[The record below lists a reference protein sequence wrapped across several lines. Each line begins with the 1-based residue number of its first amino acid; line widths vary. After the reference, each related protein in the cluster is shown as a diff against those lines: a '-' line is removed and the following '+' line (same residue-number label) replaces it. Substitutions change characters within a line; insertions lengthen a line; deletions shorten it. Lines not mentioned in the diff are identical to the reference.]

1 MLTYVLRNESYIEPL
16 RKETEAAFD
25 GDALVDLDHLQSN
38 CPLLEAVWFET
49 LRLASNAASVRRVAE
64 DTVIGGK
71 LLKKDSRVSKFTLGV
86 VSSDLRERARTRT

>member
-1 MLTYVLRNESYIEPL
+1 MLTYVLRNESYIEHL
-16 RKETEAAFD
+16 RKETEAALD
-25 GDALVDLDHLQSN
+25 GDTLVDLDHLQSN

-71 LLKKDSRVSKFTLGV
+71 LLKKDSRVSKLALGFALL
-86 VSSDLRERARTRT
+86 D